1 MDASNTLDKYCK
13 PINYKIRPNNT
24 HFDDSKCHND
34 KWQKEVYVYA
44 SEIMEKKGFNKI
56 IDIGCGSGY
65 KLIKYLGKYETIG
78 YETEPCI
85 SFLRK
90 TYPNNK
96 WINSGEPST
105 SFNNEGDKQSD
116 LIMSSDVIEHIADP
130 DELINYMKS
139 FSCDYFLIST
149 PCLEMFVNHHG
160 WARYGI
166 EQKLEL
172 LDGPPNNTAH
182 VREWTFDEFKMY
194 LSKHFKILESYL
206 GKKQIYCQWHL
217 CTRK

>member
-1 MDASNTLDKYCK
+1 MKTSSTLDKYCK
-13 PINYKIRPNNT
+13 PINYKIRPNN
-24 HFDDSKCHND
+24 HHHDDSKHHND
-34 KWQKEVYVYA
+34 NYQKEVYVYA

-65 KLIKYLGKYETIG
+65 KLINYLGKYETIG

-105 SFNNEGDKQSD
+105 SFNNDGNKQWAD
-116 LIMSSDVIEHIADP
+116 LIISSDVIEHILDP

-139 FSCDYFLIST
+139 FSCNYFLIST
-149 PCLEMFVNHHG
+149 PCLEVLINHFG
-160 WARYGI
+160 RTRY
-166 EQKLEL
+166 
-172 LDGPPNNTAH
+172 DPPQNNAH
-182 VREWTFDEFKMY
+182 IREWTFDEFKMY

-206 GKKQIYCQWHL
+206 GKKQIECQWHL